1 MKESVYVEYDESQED
16 SEKVT
21 TVEETSTNDEVQT
34 GEVSKTVEEEVSS
47 DVIAPLVINALPDLI
62 VNERI
67 KERIPQMN
75 VEEHLL
81 LEESILS
88 DGCRDAII
96 AWNNTIVDG
105 HNRYDICKK
114 HNVVFKVTDKQFTDI
129 EECLDFVDANQLG
142 RRNLTNDQ
150 RMIIIGRRYNREKKK
165 QGEHKGNQHTK
176 KESGQIVQIPST
188 SERIANENKID
199 EKTVRRYGKTANAF
213 DMMQDENPELAKDI
227 FQGKKSLKD
236 FNKKKRNEKKSLER
250 PSSEGDANKPAASPT
265 SSKAIGTGVAP
276 KTTTL
281 EPDQDEISVLTEKQV
296 MSYIK
301 KAKEKVIELQDK
313 MKVVS
318 KEVVKVHTKI
328 LGNSDTKEV
337 AELGEQ
343 IKLLGQRKDEL
354 KYEVSVVLKDLGYLL
369 VFDTK
374 FNKTKMSSYDKQV
387 KYC

>member
-1 MKESVYVEYDESQED
+1 MKESVYVNYDASKEEA
-16 SEKVT
+16 EVT

-34 GEVSKTVEEEVSS
+34 GEVSKTVEEEVST
-47 DVIAPLVINALPDLI
+47 DVTAPLVINTLPDLI

-75 VEEHLL
+75 AEEYLL
-81 LEESILS
+81 LEKSILS

-188 SERIANENKID
+188 SEKIANENKID

-236 FNKKKRNEKKSLER
+236 FNKKKRNEKKASAAL
-250 PSSEGDANKPAASPT
+250 SSEGDANIPASPT
-265 SSKAIGTGVAP
+265 SSKAIGTVAAP
-276 KTTTL
+276 KTATV
-281 EPDQDEISVLTEKQV
+281 EPDHDEIFVLTEKQV
-296 MSYIK
+296 MTYIK

-328 LGNSDTKEV
+328 LGNSDTTAI

-374 FNKTKMSSYDKQV
+374 FNKTKMSGYDKQV